1 MAYSFLNTRAFVSEK
16 LGAQTES
23 VMYSCDLHQ
32 RNDQIKFV
40 KSDTQKS
47 YFEISL
53 EDPPLN
59 A

>member
-1 MAYSFLNTRAFVSEK
+1 MSEK